1 MRNRHGGRAD
11 LKVERKLAEKY
22 RRMHMKTLYF
32 KLSSIIPA
40 DHRTTAKDV
49 MTKQDNLDQA
59 TSYIKYLRERIENLK
74 QRRLVQSSTARNEMG
89 TGYLLPIIEV
99 KYQDLNLE
107 ILLIS
112 GVNKSFMFH
121 EVINVL
127 EEEGAEAVSTR
138 IGLEPSRVSERLK
151 ELVKCLELAVAEYK
165 VQLLIVLPCS
175 LEGIN

>member
-40 DHRTTAKDV
+40 DHRTTAKHASIAIIHVDIPSTHKDV

-151 ELVKCLELAVAEYK
+151 ELVK
-165 VQLLIVLPCS
+165 
-175 LEGIN
+175 

>member
-1 MRNRHGGRAD
+1 MLQDA
-11 LKVERKLAEKY
+11 
-22 RRMHMKTLYF
+22 
-32 KLSSIIPA
+32 
-40 DHRTTAKDV
+40 

-59 TSYIKYLRERIENLK
+59 TSYIKYLRARIEKLK
-74 QRRLVQSSTARNEMG
+74 QRRLVQTSAVRNEMG

-127 EEEGAEAVSTR
+127 EEEGAEVIHASFSVVGDKIYHTIHSQVIT
-138 IGLEPSRVSERLK
+138 I
-151 ELVKCLELAVAEYK
+151 
-165 VQLLIVLPCS
+165 LLS
-175 LEGIN
+175 LLFTSLGSSS

>member
-1 MRNRHGGRAD
+1 
-11 LKVERKLAEKY
+11 
-22 RRMHMKTLYF
+22 
-32 KLSSIIPA
+32 
-40 DHRTTAKDV
+40 

-59 TSYIKYLRERIENLK
+59 TSYIKYLRARIEKLK
-74 QRRLVQSSTARNEMG
+74 QRRLVQTSAARNEMG

-127 EEEGAEAVSTR
+127 EEEGAEVIHGSFSVVGDKIYHTIHSQVITILLSLLST
-138 IGLEPSRVSERLK
+138 
-151 ELVKCLELAVAEYK
+151 
-165 VQLLIVLPCS
+165 S
-175 LEGIN
+175 LGSSS

>member
-1 MRNRHGGRAD
+1 MRNCHGGRAD
-11 LKVERKLAEKY
+11 LKVERKMAEKY
-22 RRMHMKTLYF
+22 RRLHMKTLYL

-40 DHRTTAKDV
+40 EHRTTAKDI

-59 TSYIKYLRERIENLK
+59 TSYIKYLRARIEKLK
-74 QRRLVQSSTARNEMG
+74 QRRLVQTSAARNEMG

-127 EEEGAEAVSTR
+127 EEEGAEVIHASFSVVGDKIYHTIHSQAVSPR
-138 IGLEPSRVSERLK
+138 IGLEASRVSERLK
-151 ELVKCLELAVAEYK
+151 ELVK
-165 VQLLIVLPCS
+165 
-175 LEGIN
+175 